1 MGALI
6 DHERSTCLCDV
17 GLPGYWLATCVKPDG
32 DTVLWLVD
40 RDELGGDNR
49 CCGYGDDVAH
59 EQLGPL
65 PFEYAQRI
73 AALDRRRGYRCGR
86 RTRSG
91 TVCRMRVTR
100 PGDACEWHRG
110 TP

>member
-6 DHERSTCLCDV
+6 DHERSMCLCSE
-17 GLPGYWLATCVKPDG
+17 GAPGYAACVLIAEDG
-32 DTVLWLVD
+32 REDFVLVHQ
-40 RDELGGDNR
+40 ELI
-49 CCGYGDDVAH
+49 GYGGYNPATPDAPH
-59 EQLGPL
+59 EQPGPL

>member
-49 CCGYGDDVAH
+49 CCGYGDDMAH

-65 PFEYAQRI
+65 PPTWRSRVW
-73 AALDRRRGYRCGR
+73 DTPTRCGR
-86 RTRSG
+86 RTVHGGRCRIPV
-91 TVCRMRVTR
+91 TV
-100 PGDACEWHRG
+100 PGQACYWHRRE
-110 TP
+110 TRHD